1 MRSGTA
7 AGRMAKSRDAGRR
20 ANYANEAPSPR
31 FGVDKV
37 NKSGRV
43 DAITS
48 LYRVFFSFFFTEFLV
63 RSTTDATSV
72 LFDRVSKGFLFLSG
86 FIADTVVVILYRQDE
101 VFVDKNKMSKLGFK
115 MSTKISTSR
124 RDWAFVDTANSSS
137 QSGNEIGSRRSR
149 VPAHLATID
158 VQ

>member
-48 LYRVFFSFFFTEFLV
+48 LYRVFFSFFFY
-63 RSTTDATSV
+63 
-72 LFDRVSKGFLFLSG
+72 RVSRSIHDGRHERSFRSG
-86 FIADTVVVILYRQDE
+86 FERFSIFI
-101 VFVDKNKMSKLGFK
+101 GFY
-115 MSTKISTSR
+115 S
-124 RDWAFVDTANSSS
+124 
-137 QSGNEIGSRRSR
+137 
-149 VPAHLATID
+149 
-158 VQ
+158 

>member
-48 LYRVFFSFFFTEFLV
+48 LYRVFFRFFLPSFSFDPRRTPRAFFSIGFRKV
-63 RSTTDATSV
+63 FYFYRV
-72 LFDRVSKGFLFLSG
+72 L
-86 FIADTVVVILYRQDE
+86 
-101 VFVDKNKMSKLGFK
+101 
-115 MSTKISTSR
+115 
-124 RDWAFVDTANSSS
+124 
-137 QSGNEIGSRRSR
+137 
-149 VPAHLATID
+149 
-158 VQ
+158 